1 MRFYNSR
8 NSNFV
13 MKFRRNR
20 DIDLYFANIFLQ
32 FPINIDF
39 FQGAV
44 VSLSASQIHFDR
56 PPPPRTPHRPL
67 VGGSAHVG
75 NRWSKMW
82 SYRLP
87 KFEAVRGVTF
97 GIISLLDFKVC
108 LIFKCIF

>member
-1 MRFYNSR
+1 MPFYNSR

-13 MKFRRNR
+13 MKFRKNR

-44 VSLSASQIHFDR
+44 VSLSALQIHFDR
-56 PPPPRTPHRPL
+56 PPPPRTLHRPP

-75 NRWSKMW
+75 NRCFKRNQLI
-82 SYRLP
+82 YNENRHIL
-87 KFEAVRGVTF
+87 KVTF
-97 GIISLLDFKVC
+97 QHQHENQNT
-108 LIFKCIF
+108 